1 MCIRDRANREIN
13 LEIGRVVL
21 FTFGPYVNRLAVVLD
36 MVSAKQVLV
45 SGPGLGVPKVVTN
58 VKRLKL
64 TKFRLAAVKK
74 GEKESTLTQKISDSD
89 VQGKFD
95 SSVLGTK
102 LRNQEKRRNLSD
114 FERFKAKQLRMRINK
129 LIRAHVNKNRK
140 RLAAN

>member
-1 MCIRDRANREIN
+1 MAHREIN

-21 FTFGPYVNRLAVVLD
+21 FTFGPYVNKLAIVLD
-36 MVSAKQVLV
+36 MVSAKQILV
-45 SGPGLGVPKVVTN
+45 SGPGLGVPKTVTN

-64 TKFRLAAVKK
+64 TKFRLASVSK
-74 GEKESTLTQKISDSD
+74 GEKHSTLQQKIADAD

-102 LRNQEKRRNLSD
+102 LRNQEKRRALSD
-114 FERFKAKQLRMRINK
+114 FERFKVKQLRMRMNK

>member
-1 MCIRDRANREIN
+1 MANREIN

>member
-1 MCIRDRANREIN
+1 MANREIN

-58 VKRLKL
+58 VKRLRL